1 MARETTEMICI
12 SCPVGCTM
20 QVSHDGTELIE
31 VEGNTCKRGIEYARA
46 ELSDPRRMVT
56 STVKVRGASH
66 TLLPVYTA
74 APIPKPLIFQLL
86 AELRTVEVQAPV
98 EPGQVILENVLG
110 TGTSILASRRVNSLS
125 M

>member
-20 QVSHDGTELIE
+20 RVSHDGTEIIE
-31 VEGNTCKRGIEYARA
+31 VEGNTCKRGVEYAKA

-56 STVKVRGASH
+56 STVRVRGASH

-74 APIPKPLIFQLL
+74 SPIPKPLIFGLL

-98 EPGQVILENVLG
+98 EAGQVIVEDALG
-110 TGTSILASRRVNSLS
+110 TGVNILASRRVG
-125 M
+125 